1 MVKRNWRAL
10 LAGSGVVVL
19 SVTAL
24 PIMSATASP
33 GSLSGPQAFY
43 NGPNGNSGNITS
55 CSGGTGAASVENAV
69 QLLPGYTTIGV
80 NAAPYITSIATDSQ
94 ASSAGSFAGGNLVVT
109 DAGSSINVTTSG
121 DVIVDYVSVHGGN
134 SGSGPSTN
142 VYWGPA
148 TRLNGTF
155 NYVASQGFSGWLV
168 CYNTSG
174 VTSTTT
180 PPVVTTTVPPTTTPP
195 VVSTTVPPTTTPP
208 VVTTT
213 VPPVTTPP
221 VVVTTVPS
229 TTTPPVTA
237 TTTGGV
243 TVTTQIPTSPAT
255 SPTTTA
261 PNGGTVTTVI
271 QTQPSSSP
279 STLPA
284 YHIPTKAPSTGAGG
298 AASTGTGALLGVSG
312 LLLLAGLALMSVL
325 VRRRRA

>member
-1 MVKRNWRAL
+1 MVNRNWKAL

-33 GSLSGPQAFY
+33 SSLSGPQAFY

-55 CSGGTGAASVENAV
+55 CSSGTEAASVENAV
-69 QLLPGYTTIGV
+69 QLLAGYTTIGV

-121 DVIVDYVSVHGGN
+121 DVVVDYVSVHGGN

-148 TRLNGTF
+148 TSLNGTF

-168 CYNTSG
+168 CYNTGS

-180 PPVVTTTVPPTTTPP
+180 SPVVVTTTPPPTTPPVTTTVPPP
-195 VVSTTVPPTTTPP
+195 
-208 VVTTT
+208 
-213 VPPVTTPP
+213 TTPP
-221 VVVTTVPS
+221 VVVTTTPP
-229 TTTPPVTA
+229 TTTPPVTV

-261 PNGGTVTTVI
+261 PNGATVTTVI
-271 QTQPSSSP
+271 RTEPSSSP

-298 AASTGTGALLGVSG
+298 AASSGTGALLGVSG

-325 VRRRRA
+325 ARRRRA